1 MIPLIA
7 EILLLTLGG
16 FALGALLA
24 YLIEWRRRANADWR
38 W

>member
-1 MIPLIA
+1 MPLFV
-7 EILLLTLGG
+7 EVLLLTGTG

-24 YLIEWRRRANADWR
+24 YLLELRRKANANWR

>member
-1 MIPLIA
+1 LIPLIA
-7 EILLLTLGG
+7 EILLLALGG

-24 YLIEWRRRANADWR
+24 YLIELRRRANANWR